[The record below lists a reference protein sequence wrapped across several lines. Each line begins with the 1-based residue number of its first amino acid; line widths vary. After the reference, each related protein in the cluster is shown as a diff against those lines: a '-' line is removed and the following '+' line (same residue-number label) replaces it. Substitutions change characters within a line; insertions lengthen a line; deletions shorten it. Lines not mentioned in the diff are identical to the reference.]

1 VDSRA
6 AAVRGVAL
14 WIADLASLTRRYAW
28 AAAALSDR
36 EAAAAVSAAT
46 ARHMP
51 AAYRR
56 GAVTIETVAQIA
68 GAAPAALT
76 SITPPRLP
84 ETVRRDV
91 AIGWMVAQKAPNP
104 ELARAAVVNRILTD
118 TLTRGWRQGAADQV
132 SDNPEVVGYR
142 RVADGGACAV
152 CLALETGDVVPDDEV
167 FESHPNCLC
176 GMEPVTGGPD
186 PEIRTGQQ
194 RFDAMTAIQQDA
206 LFYGRGGAQM
216 ADLLR
221 SGDLKLAD
229 LVRRSPR
236 RPGQAAVVSQRP
248 LKSFTG

>member
-1 VDSRA
+1 MDSRA

-14 WIADLASLTRRYAW
+14 WMADLASLTRRYAW
-28 AAAALSDR
+28 AAVALSDR

-76 SITPPRLP
+76 SITPPRVP

-176 GMEPVTGGPD
+176 GMEPVTEGAN
-186 PEIRTGQQ
+186 PEMLTGQQ
-194 RFDAMTAIQQDA
+194 RFDAMATAQQDA
-206 LFYGRGGAQM
+206 IFYGRGGSQL
-216 ADLLR
+216 ADLVR
-221 SGDLKLAD
+221 SGEVTLAD
-229 LVRRSPR
+229 LVRRHY
-236 RPGQAAVVSQRP
+236 RPSGRPAAVSQRS
-248 LKSFTG
+248 LQSFT